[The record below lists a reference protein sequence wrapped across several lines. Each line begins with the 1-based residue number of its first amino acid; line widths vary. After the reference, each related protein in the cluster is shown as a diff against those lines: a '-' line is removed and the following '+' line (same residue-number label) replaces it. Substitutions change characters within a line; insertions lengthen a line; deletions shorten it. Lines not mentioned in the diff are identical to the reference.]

1 LQRDVTAR
9 IEGLVKNYRTETGT
23 VHALQGVDAEFSAGA
38 VTAVVGPSGSGKSSL
53 LRVLAG
59 LDSANKGSVIVGEVD
74 LAKARSKTL
83 REVRRSM
90 VGYIFQRPSDNFIS
104 YLTVDE
110 HLSLAARSRK
120 GEVPDARELLE
131 HLGIGDRGDHLPNQ
145 LSGGEQQRAAFAQV
159 LMAGPRLIVA
169 DEPTAELD
177 SRSAESLLE
186 LVRDLSKDGVG
197 FIIAT
202 HDHKVAE
209 AATKIIE
216 IDHGLIKSELAAGL
230 PQSVARQHDL
240 VAASRTRN
248 VGRTRSSVYA
258 RPGQSDRSYPLIRVS
273 SLTKSFRRG
282 PETVHALED
291 VSLTLESGQMAG
303 LMGRSGSGKTTLLN
317 ILAGW
322 EEADAGTIE
331 WVEGGAPDRL
341 DVIPWKDV
349 SVVPQKLGLIEE
361 LTVRKNIEYP
371 ARLSGLLEE
380 TRERVEELI
389 SELGLEDLAD
399 RVPLETSVGQQ
410 QRTALARA
418 LVLSPRLIL
427 ADEPSGHQ
435 DAVWARGVF
444 RSLRAA
450 TAEGTCCLVATH
462 NEEMINNFDVVYAMV
477 DGRIQDTIGGAS
489 LPNLRRAI
497 RDDSS

>member
-1 LQRDVTAR
+1 
-9 IEGLVKNYRTETGT
+9 
-23 VHALQGVDAEFSAGA
+23 
-38 VTAVVGPSGSGKSSL
+38 
-53 LRVLAG
+53 
-59 LDSANKGSVIVGEVD
+59 
-74 LAKARSKTL
+74 
-83 REVRRSM
+83 
-90 VGYIFQRPSDNFIS
+90 
-104 YLTVDE
+104 
-110 HLSLAARSRK
+110 
-120 GEVPDARELLE
+120 
-131 HLGIGDRGDHLPNQ
+131 
-145 LSGGEQQRAAFAQV
+145 
-159 LMAGPRLIVA
+159 
-169 DEPTAELD
+169 
-177 SRSAESLLE
+177 
-186 LVRDLSKDGVG
+186 
-197 FIIAT
+197 
-202 HDHKVAE
+202 
-209 AATKIIE
+209 
-216 IDHGLIKSELAAGL
+216 
-230 PQSVARQHDL
+230 
-240 VAASRTRN
+240 
-248 VGRTRSSVYA
+248 
-258 RPGQSDRSYPLIRVS
+258 
-273 SLTKSFRRG
+273 
-282 PETVHALED
+282 
-291 VSLTLESGQMAG
+291 
-303 LMGRSGSGKTTLLN
+303 
-317 ILAGW
+317 
-322 EEADAGTIE
+322 
-331 WVEGGAPDRL
+331 
-341 DVIPWKDV
+341 V